1 MHEFFFENLRN
12 PARSRR
18 AGLMRQFHSGQL
30 NSRDFLTWL
39 VEGPMAAKQFCTVTL
54 NNTCFCI
61 FFYVNTIDD
70 KLKCSQSYSYVKIQ
84 CSDAISHRF
93 FFYFLFISEKF
104 FTRTQYPDTH
114 TMTVTCALCQVMGT
128 KFSTYPETKFSTKY
142 LVY

>member
-1 MHEFFFENLRN
+1 MQN
-12 PARSRR
+12 
-18 AGLMRQFHSGQL
+18 
-30 NSRDFLTWL
+30 NSKMNSSSDFLTWL
-39 VEGPMAAKQFCTVTL
+39 VEGPMGAKQFCTVTL

-70 KLKCSQSYSYVKIQ
+70 KLKCSQSYSYVKIR

-114 TMTVTCALCQVMGT
+114 TMAVTCALCQVPKGILLEYSCT
-128 KFSTYPETKFSTKY
+128 KGKKK
-142 LVY
+142 